1 MSPLIWKTALGA
13 LALSL
18 TLPAARAQE
27 VEVGAAVI
35 CDTQQQA
42 EHLGKLMHGD
52 AKVALSAVNAEEYA
66 SACGL
71 ANVEYLRGPTLATVR
86 NQDQT
91 FEIARIMVLGVASD
105 SGVQSVAPKLYFI
118 VVKIDE
124 RIA

>member
-1 MSPLIWKTALGA
+1 M
-13 LALSL
+13 LSL
-18 TLPAARAQE
+18 TLPAAARAQE
-27 VEVGAAVI
+27 VEVGAVVI

-42 EHLGKLMHGD
+42 ERLGKLMHGD
-52 AKVALSAVNAEEYA
+52 AKVALSAVNSEEYP

-71 ANVEYLRGPTLATVR
+71 ANLEYLRGPSLVTVR

-91 FEIARIMVLGVASD
+91 FEIARVMVLGVATEN
-105 SGVQSVAPKLYFI
+105 GVQSVTPKLYFI